1 MKVLLVR
8 VPIESCE
15 VMKYQTF
22 SYFAEPTGLHYIA
35 EALSQEAIDVMIHDM
50 FLDADPDT
58 LMEVIAEYRPV
69 IVGFGSL
76 ILGYDNVGMLAG
88 VIKQKYPEIKVVVG
102 GPCTFMPSQVMMQHE
117 LAIDYIIKGEGE
129 EAFTRLVKSCLSGL
143 PDKLPTIEGLAY
155 RVNGQVVENLKLHYI
170 DPATLHFPIERFKDY
185 NDAMNGSIMTL
196 MMGDPPIAFIE
207 ASRGCKFRCSF
218 CGVHEPFRTRPPE
231 IVVDELAQLN
241 SRYGVK
247 KFVFA
252 DYSFTADSA
261 HAETLCNLILDRGL
275 KIEWA
280 CDTRVDC
287 VSLPLLKL
295 MKKAGCRVIFYGIE
309 SFFQETLDTF
319 NKGTNVTFIKDAIK
333 NTRKAGIQSL
343 AYMMLGAPGE
353 TREMIMKNSWTLNV
367 LGVDYALCG
376 ITRLFSG
383 TRLFDQ
389 AVNNGIIDRDY
400 GEKCCLSG
408 DIDRMPVYDDT
419 LTYWEMK
426 ELEMEVVR
434 RFYFRAGY
442 VIRRILSVRNFSE
455 LQRVVKYLLQ
465 FTIKKTARAC

>member
-15 VMKYQTF
+15 IMKYQTF
-22 SYFAEPTGLHYIA
+22 SYFAEPAGLHYIA
-35 EALSQEAIDVMIHDM
+35 EALSQEGIDVAIHDM

-58 LMEVIAEYRPV
+58 LMKVIAEYRPG

-76 ILGYDNVGMLAG
+76 ILGYDNVGLLAG
-88 VIKQKYPEIKVVVG
+88 LIKKVYPDIKVVVG
-102 GPCTFMPSQVMMQHE
+102 GPCTFMPSPVMMHHDQT
-117 LAIDYIIKGEGE
+117 IDYIIKGEGE
-129 EAFTRLVKSCLSGL
+129 EAFTLLAKYSFNSLWDELC
-143 PDKLPTIEGLAY
+143 TIEGLAY
-155 RVNGQVVENLKLHYI
+155 RIDGQVIENPKRHFI
-170 DPATLHFPIERFKDY
+170 DPAVTRFPIARFKDY
-185 NDAMNGSIMTL
+185 NDAMKGSIMTL
-196 MMGDPPIAFIE
+196 MMGEPPIAFIE
-207 ASRGCKFRCSF
+207 ASRGCKYRCSF

-241 SRYGVK
+241 TRYGVK

-261 HAETLCNLILDRGL
+261 HTEILCNLILNKGL

-295 MKKAGCRVIFYGIE
+295 MKRAGCRVIFYGIE
-309 SFFQETLDTF
+309 SFFQETLDAF
-319 NKGTNVTFIKDAIK
+319 NKRTNVKHIKAAIK

-353 TREMIMKNSWTLNV
+353 TREMVMKNSDTLNS

-376 ITRLFSG
+376 VTRLFSG
-383 TRLFDQ
+383 TQLFEQ
-389 AVNNGIIDRDY
+389 AVNNGVINRNF

-434 RFYFRAGY
+434 RFYFRFGY
-442 VIRRILSVRNFSE
+442 VVRRFLSVRNFPE
-455 LQRVVKYLLQ
+455 LRRLVKYLLQ
-465 FTIKKTARAC
+465 FTIMKTARAC

>member
-8 VPIESCE
+8 VPIESCDI
-15 VMKYQTF
+15 MKYQTF
-22 SYFAEPTGLHYIA
+22 SYFAEPAGLHYIA
-35 EALSQEAIDVMIHDM
+35 EALSSEDIDTAIHDM

-58 LMEVIAEYRPV
+58 LMKVIAEYRPG

-76 ILGYDNVGMLAG
+76 ILGYDNVGLLSRL
-88 VIKQKYPEIKVVVG
+88 IKENYPEIQIVVG
-102 GPCTFMPSQVMMQHE
+102 GPCTFMPSQVMMQHDQE
-117 LAIDYIIKGEGE
+117 VDFIIKGEGE
-129 EAFTRLVKSCLSGL
+129 EAFTLLS
-143 PDKLPTIEGLAY
+143 KLYFNGSWDDLRKIEGLTY
-155 RVNGQVVENLKLHYI
+155 RVDGQVIENPKLHYI
-170 DPATLHFPIERFKDY
+170 NPAAMRFPIERFKDY
-185 NDAMNGSIMTL
+185 NDAMKGSIMTL
-196 MMGDPPIAFIE
+196 MMGEPPIAFIE

-231 IVVDELAQLN
+231 IVVEELVQLN
-241 SRYGVK
+241 TRYGVK

-261 HAETLCNLILDRGL
+261 HAETLCTLILARGL

-309 SFFQETLDTF
+309 SFFQETLDAF
-319 NKGTNVTFIKDAIK
+319 NKRTNVTLIREAIK

-353 TREMIMKNSWTLNV
+353 TREMILKNSDTLNS

-376 ITRLFSG
+376 VTRLFSG
-383 TRLFDQ
+383 TPLFEH
-389 AVNNGIIDRDY
+389 AVKNGVIDRDH

-434 RFYFRAGY
+434 RFYFRFGY
-442 VIRRILSVRNFSE
+442 IVRRFLSVRDFPE
-455 LQRVVKYLLQ
+455 LRRLVKYLLQ
-465 FTIKKTARAC
+465 FTIMKTSRAC